1 METFL
6 GLCDDA
12 ESDVRMVGDECI
24 NRSIKVRVVMETFLG
39 LFNEKKLKK
48 YEVKES
54 DLVRYLSIWI
64 FFCDTNCSYIP
75 TFYIQFVF

>member
-1 METFL
+1 
-6 GLCDDA
+6 
-12 ESDVRMVGDECI
+12 
-24 NRSIKVRVVMETFLG
+24 METFLG
-39 LFNEKKLKK
+39 LFNGKKSEM